1 MRCKGLVL
9 LKLPPEMRALL
20 AEAPPPVVGLY
31 VLVVGKLLSGGGG
44 AAASP
49 PPLRGVRVHKLVAL
63 AGEPQREALWSLEVA
78 ELWRSV
84 LRLLPP
90 PAAGAT
96 TPTSA

>member
-1 MRCKGLVL
+1 ML

-20 AEAPPPVVGLY
+20 VEAPPPVVGLY
-31 VLVVGKLLSGGGG
+31 VLVVGKLLSGGGGG

-90 PAAGAT
+90 PAGGAT
-96 TPTSA
+96 TPGSA